1 MDSWPWHV
9 LVRVPTVSGTNCSV
23 WVSTNVNNSPKI
35 DLRVE
40 KWLTS
45 LCPLSESVWDPTGLS
60 RNVEYS
66 ERLMKKVTLCICD
79 LIVSQPESLLVPA
92 GVWHKLGDKKIESQI
107 SDFTWVRGLMT
118 FSRSW
123 RYGNQMENQVI
134 YPWLHSESIRV
145 AVGLG
150 RIVCHLISLRANL
163 KCCWSYGLITLYF
176 KWLIRTKM
184 KCIHCNHLPMP
195 SSFYYF
201 LVCTFLK
208 NTIFD

>member
-1 MDSWPWHV
+1 MSEVMDSWPWHV
-9 LVRVPTVSGTNCSV
+9 LVRVPTVSGTNGSV

-92 GVWHKLGDKKIESQI
+92 GVWHKLGDKKL
-107 SDFTWVRGLMT
+107 GH
-118 FSRSW
+118 RS
-123 RYGNQMENQVI
+123 
-134 YPWLHSESIRV
+134 
-145 AVGLG
+145 
-150 RIVCHLISLRANL
+150 LISPGLEVSWHSTGADTMEPDGEP
-163 KCCWSYGLITLYF
+163 SYISLT
-176 KWLIRTKM
+176 
-184 KCIHCNHLPMP
+184 
-195 SSFYYF
+195 S
-201 LVCTFLK
+201 
-208 NTIFD
+208 